1 MVLDIILKSI
11 KKVRATMDRFT
22 AVCVVLLSKHLKCN
36 RHDIVVDE
44 PRGDKEIAEGCSI
57 ISCYYEGSHYLVHK
71 AFDGCITDFG
81 LAREGF
87 IPMTISDN
95 GGKLHY
101 YHVPLSAFENKGE

>member
-1 MVLDIILKSI
+1 
-11 KKVRATMDRFT
+11 MDRFT

-36 RHDIVVDE
+36 RHDIVVDK
-44 PRGDKEIAEGCSI
+44 PSGDKRSI
-57 ISCYYEGSHYLVHK
+57 ISCYYDGGHYLVHK
-71 AFDGCITDFG
+71 AFSGCITDFG
-81 LAREGF
+81 LAKEGF